1 MTLRIAALLFF
12 AALPLAHAEDEA
24 PSPQTLCTTH
34 ADALLGALD
43 EARWDAATTDF
54 DATLRARYTAAKLK
68 QDYEALPAKLGKA
81 VGRGRPH
88 TAEMGGH
95 PVVMT
100 PLIFERGL
108 LTAEVRC
115 DGAGAVSDFRL
126 ETTQVMGTP

>member
-43 EARWDAATTDF
+43 EERWDAATTDF
-54 DATLRARYTAAKLK
+54 DAALRARYTAAKLK

-115 DGAGAVSDFRL
+115 DGAGAVSDFSL

>member
-54 DATLRARYTAAKLK
+54 DAALRARYTAAKLK

>member
-115 DGAGAVSDFRL
+115 DGAGTVSDFRL

>member
-54 DATLRARYTAAKLK
+54 DASLRARYTAAKLK

>member
-12 AALPLAHAEDEA
+12 AAVSLAHAEDEA
-24 PSPQTLCTTH
+24 PSPQTLCATH

>member
-1 MTLRIAALLFF
+1 MTLRIAALLFST
-12 AALPLAHAEDEA
+12 ALSLAHAEDEA
-24 PSPQTLCTTH
+24 PSPQTLCATH

-54 DATLRARYTAAKLK
+54 DAALRARYTAAKLK

>member
-54 DATLRARYTAAKLK
+54 DAALRARYTAVKLR

-81 VGRGRPH
+81 IGRGRPH

-115 DGAGAVSDFRL
+115 DGAGAVIDFRF